1 MSEHEPG
8 PWRWELAPK
17 TKMVML
23 VGGARRFDV
32 SVMDFCRWGMGSA
45 TPRFRD
51 PNDLGLLTAAETFS
65 IPCPGREHH
74 KWFRLIDHP
83 DANLMADAPA
93 MLLALRMLE
102 LGVATMES
110 RPFGKPVKVFVFD
123 GVVHSCPSSGEWT
136 KLLDRIGW
144 NRARIAVASALPK
157 IIGPKEDD

>member
-17 TKMVML
+17 TKTVML
-23 VGGARRFDV
+23 VGGRRRFDV
-32 SVMDFCRWGMGSA
+32 SVMDLCRWGMHGV

-51 PNDLGLLTAAETFS
+51 PDDLGLLTAAETFA

-74 KWFRLIDHP
+74 DWFRLLDHP

-102 LGVATMES
+102 LGVATLQAAPLS
-110 RPFGKPVKVFVFD
+110 RVPVFTFE
-123 GVVHSCPSSGEWT
+123 GVGHFFPSSGDWT
-136 KLLDRIGW
+136 KLFDLIGW
-144 NRARIAVASALPK
+144 NRARAAVDAALAK
-157 IIGPKEDD
+157 ITAAKGNT